1 MGSCPGIYNTCLFAG
16 STFTLAFTI
25 TNLDVPVSLA
35 GATISGA
42 IYTDTDDASAAAVF
56 SCSVVSGPDGQGQAV
71 LSAATTAALT
81 YDANPEGERNPTT
94 FLYNI
99 QILLS
104 GGTTLAPLAG
114 VILGYPRGP
123 QTV

>member
-1 MGSCPGIYNTCLFAG
+1 MGSCPANYNTCLFAG
-16 STFTLAFTI
+16 ATFTLAFTI
-25 TNLDVPVSLA
+25 TNLGVPVSLA

-42 IYTDTDDASAAAVF
+42 IYNDTDDAAAAAVF
-56 SCSVVSGPDGQGQAV
+56 SCSVVSGPDGEGQAV
-71 LSAATTAALT
+71 LSAAVTAALT
-81 YDANPEGERNPTT
+81 YDANPEGERNPTV

-99 QILLS
+99 AILLS

-123 QTV
+123 QS